1 MLGARNIAAHFVVE
15 NLEQIG
21 QAMRG
26 VLSSAENDLVGDYIL
41 AAGQA
46 CVEPA
51 PQAAVEVAGEPQ
63 TEMALAGKV
72 TYRPPFAVSGGRR
85 QTLLSTRSSGS
96 RT

>member
-26 VLSSAENDLVGDYIL
+26 VLSSAENDLVGGYIL
-41 AAGQA
+41 AASQA

-51 PQAAVEVAGEPQ
+51 PQAALEVGLAQVSSHEVAPHE
-63 TEMALAGKV
+63 V
-72 TYRPPFAVSGGRR
+72 RPAQIG
-85 QTLLSTRSSGS
+85 
-96 RT
+96 